1 METKMTAI
9 DWLIEQIWDNHD
21 AILDRN
27 LTNQAK
33 AMEKEQ
39 IITFAKLWEKKL
51 LDGRIDSVD
60 DLYNE
65 TYGDAE

>member
-1 METKMTAI
+1 
-9 DWLIEQIWDNHD
+9 
-21 AILDRN
+21 
-27 LTNQAK
+27 
-33 AMEKEQ
+33 MEKEQ